1 MNAQVHLQCSD
12 DMNLTQLK
20 LMKLE
25 NYLKGFEKQTKS
37 ECLNVYYVAP
47 SAQF

>member
-1 MNAQVHLQCSD
+1 MNAQVDSQWSD

-25 NYLKGFEKQTKS
+25 NYLKGFGKLPKS
-37 ECLNVYYVAP
+37 ECLNL
-47 SAQF
+47 